1 MSNHTKAPWSWQ
13 AESENLAYLVESDDA
28 TIIARLSADDVS
40 NNFSRVVANTRRIV
54 ACVNACEGISTEN
67 LEDNKPIIE
76 LANDYNAALKQLD
89 VFAELAA
96 FHRDARLG
104 ALKELAIVERQ
115 RDELLAA
122 CLKTLSENGH
132 LADGDNCTL
141 IDIKLAIRRVE
152 GGAE

>member
-1 MSNHTKAPWSWQ
+1 MSKREIRLSVLELEKLGVTLAFPQYPDTKA
-13 AESENLAYLVESDDA
+13 EENSR
-28 TIIARLSADDVS
+28 RL
-40 NNFSRVVANTRRIV
+40 T
-54 ACVNACEGISTEN
+54 ACWNACEGISTEN

-76 LANDYNAALKQLD
+76 LANDYNAALKQRD

-96 FHRDARLG
+96 FHRDARFG

-132 LADGDNCTL
+132 LVDGDNCAL
-141 IDIKLAIRRVE
+141 IDIKLAIRSVK
-152 GGAE
+152 GGAA